1 MTSINPQTQNTGPRS
16 IQDTEV
22 RPVEHEDAPANLEVG
37 STGEE
42 VRELQKMLGDQ
53 GYLAGDTG
61 SFDARTDEAVRR
73 FQRDHALVVDGI
85 VGPQTR
91 EALSASEPR
100 SAAQRALSE
109 LPANTHLRWASSGE
123 GVRRLQNALNAN
135 GANLE
140 VDGKY
145 GRATT
150 DAVQRY
156 QEENGLKIDGI
167 AGPETIGSLVQKPG
181 AEVSNA
187 PAIAN
192 TRRGKGPRVPPPN
205 LHAAAAAAKANQ
217 AIDNKNVTNSTAE
230 NKAAQAPAKTAT
242 EVKAA
247 LEATPPPAGTPPT
260 ETSNPETKT
269 TSAQGEMAKNEANK
283 AADGDK
289 SGLGGMID
297 AMSRAGQDLSS
308 GLQRGVNQIGQNVGP
323 AVQDAIDD
331 VSKAGQNIAS
341 GVQKG
346 IDQIGQNVGPAMQ
359 GAIDDVS
366 KAGQNIASGVQK
378 GIDQIGQNVGPAV
391 QGAIDDVSK
400 AGQNIASGVQKG
412 IDQIG
417 QNVGPAVQ
425 GTIDDV
431 SKAGQNL
438 ASGVQKG
445 IDQIGQNVGPAMQGA
460 IDDVSK
466 AGQNIA
472 SGVQKGIDQIGQN
485 VGPAVQGAI
494 DDASKAGQN
503 IASGVQK
510 GIDQAGQ
517 SLGQMSSQIQQGLQG
532 LGASVLPKASTEKAE
547 PAKVNALE
555 IAATQT
561 EIRDAPA
568 GSVIENPLNVQQ
580 LRAPQGSA
588 KDSAPMAIFDNPETI
603 HTTGLI
609 GSTIADQQAG
619 RSGKTGFDFDG
630 EGRLYSLVNNRTH
643 DKGFGGIVGGLTGK
657 LKNVENSVV
666 AYNPSDKPLTLELEG
681 VMYSKSITKTDG
693 KIHHEYQKNGDFRG
707 PHAITASSYMAKDV
721 GENGYIKKSVT
732 IPPRSAAVV
741 ANVLQAPGGEAFT
754 LLDFKADGKF
764 RLAQMVTDEPVNQE
778 DLKRV
783 VDGSY
788 PTAGSP
794 TRADSEKGDFIAAGP
809 NELGRPNGVAPGSVF
824 RGGGEVTL
832 EPGRVHGE
840 MFLSTRFKQAE
851 DKSPDLLPLEAVAGN
866 KGSVGEAARSNDG
879 SFGMTYDLNYALN
892 NPSDK
897 ARRVQVVLTAPG
909 LANDGPYNP
918 GGGMLTLPVKMDG
931 EQHNLRVSKRHTG
944 VVIGTVEVP
953 PGTTKDL
960 SLEFTNMGNL
970 FPPAGI
976 ELRTLPENPP
986 EPAVAP

>member
-366 KAGQNIASGVQK
+366 KAGQNL
-378 GIDQIGQNVGPAV
+378 
-391 QGAIDDVSK
+391 
-400 AGQNIASGVQKG
+400 ASGVQKG

-425 GTIDDV
+425 GT
-431 SKAGQNL
+431 
-438 ASGVQKG
+438 
-445 IDQIGQNVGPAMQGA
+445 

-485 VGPAVQGAI
+485 VGPAVQGAL
-494 DDASKAGQN
+494 DDVSKPGQN
-503 IASGVQK
+503 LASGVQK